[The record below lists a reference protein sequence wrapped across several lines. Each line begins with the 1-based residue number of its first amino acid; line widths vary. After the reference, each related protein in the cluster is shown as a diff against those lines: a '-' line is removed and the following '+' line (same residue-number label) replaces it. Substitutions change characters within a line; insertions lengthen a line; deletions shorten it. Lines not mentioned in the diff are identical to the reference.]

1 MMRERGVSRKKVSER
16 VNLLAGMLENDLR
29 DDDHGELPEK
39 CCRTEMHRLR
49 VRIRENG
56 KSGTEDFEGAD
67 YIRAG
72 REQTS
77 DIRFTSRFC
86 SRSQFEIFTAEDG
99 YYIRNLGRT
108 NPTVIVRNGKKR
120 VLTERPCLLQD
131 GDMLCVGDV
140 RIEVEILWEVRAWE

>member
-1 MMRERGVSRKKVSER
+1 MMRERRVSRKKASER
-16 VNLLAGMLENDLR
+16 VNLLAGMLENDLQS
-29 DDDHGELPEK
+29 DEINVSPE
-39 CCRTEMHRLR
+39 RTHHPEMHRLR
-49 VRIRENG
+49 VRIRDSG
-56 KSGTEDFEGAD
+56 KSRTEDFENVD

-77 DIRFTSRFC
+77 DIRFVSRFC

-108 NPTVIVRNGKKR
+108 NPTVIMRNGKKR

-131 GDMLCVGDV
+131 GDVLHIGDV
-140 RIEVEILWEVRAWE
+140 RLEVEILWEVRAWE

>member
-1 MMRERGVSRKKVSER
+1 MIRERSVSRNKNAER
-16 VNLLAGMLENDLR
+16 VNLLTGMLENDLR
-29 DDDHGELPEK
+29 PEERNDPQEKSRCPEK
-39 CCRTEMHRLR
+39 HRLR
-49 VRIRENG
+49 VRLRDSG
-56 KSGTEDFEGAD
+56 RSGTEDFEDAD

-77 DIRFTSRFC
+77 DIHIASRFC

-131 GDMLCVGDV
+131 GDMLYVGDV
-140 RIEVEILWEVRAWE
+140 RLELEIMWEARVWE